1 MAGWS
6 WAKRINSHESFVHD
20 SLDSLGYDWSRI
32 GDPDIQPAFPLR
44 VYLPQATDDVVRIVR
59 EAKDLGLEVTVRA
72 HGHSSN
78 DLVVRGGG
86 TVLLTEKMNRV
97 LEVDGHGLT
106 ATVQPGCQSA
116 DVDDVLA
123 QQGLGLP
130 VIGDHAHVTTGGF
143 ASVGGISASSF
154 RHGMFVDIV
163 ERLEYVTWDGEV
175 RTCGR
180 QDRPDELNRVLLGL
194 GRYGVITSLTVRIE
208 RVDKYGTIW
217 RNHQTHYR
225 SLDGFLA
232 AARRTLTDPPPE
244 ATFLRGMWVDAGKFG
259 LGQFSVYS
267 PRRATTAN
275 RLANDLAYRFLY
287 GLGFVAGRL
296 PGPIDRALKYV
307 GLLGILF
314 SPRFAT
320 QKNAE
325 SFSDRIL
332 DSSVGEPTRYLV
344 ALVRLA
350 DVDAVSRRLLDLL
363 RRYRDEHGCFS
374 VLTLY
379 LKGIRSPYLAGG
391 RAGDDRWV
399 EVLFY
404 VAIRPEKMTPGLLD
418 RIVEEFDEICVDT
431 ASYRY
436 MHSKTTKDPVRRKL
450 LDPHT
455 LYEGPSADVATGNV
469 EEGSDG
475 T

>member
-1 MAGWS
+1 MARTGWG
-6 WAKRINSHESFVHD
+6 WAKRINSHERFVHD

-32 GDPDIQPAFPLR
+32 GDPDAAPAYPLR
-44 VYLPQATDDVVRIVR
+44 VYLPQTTDDVVRIVG
-59 EAKDLGLEVTVRA
+59 EAKDLGLAVTVRA

-97 LEVDGHGLT
+97 LDVDEGGLT

-116 DVDDVLA
+116 DVDDLLA
-123 QQGLGLP
+123 EGGLGLP

-154 RHGMFVDIV
+154 RHGMFVDLV

-180 QDRPDELNRVLLGL
+180 ADRADELNRVLLGL
-194 GRYGVITSLTVRIE
+194 GRHGVITALTVRIE

-217 RNHQTHYR
+217 RNRQTHHR

-232 AARRTLTDPPPE
+232 AARRVLTDPPPE
-244 ATFLRGMWVDAGKFG
+244 ATFLRGMWVDAGRFG

-267 PRRATTAN
+267 PQPATPAN

-287 GLGFVAGRL
+287 GLGFVGGRL

-314 SPRFAT
+314 SPPYAT

-350 DVDAVSRRLLDLL
+350 DVEAVSRRLLDLL
-363 RRYRDEHGCFS
+363 RRYRAEHGCFS

-379 LKGIRSPYLAGG
+379 LKGIRSPYLAGS
-391 RAGDDRWV
+391 RIGDDRWV

-404 VAIRPEKMTPGLLD
+404 VAITPGTMTASLLD

-431 ASYRY
+431 GSYRY

-455 LYEGPSADVATGNV
+455 LYEGPPGSVA
-469 EEGSDG
+469 EEV
-475 T
+475 